1 MSSGGTRPLIESR
14 SKPTLQR
21 HARMR
26 HDTTRNRWVILAP
39 ERVFELDA
47 IAVAVLRLCDGSRTL
62 DDIADELGRS
72 YAADRVQI
80 LGDIIPMLQDLVD
93 KGVLSAASPNE

>member
-1 MSSGGTRPLIESR
+1 MSSGTRPLIESR

-26 HDTTRNRWVILAP
+26 HQTTRNRWVILAP
-39 ERVFELDA
+39 ERIFELHA

-62 DDIADELGRS
+62 GDIADELGRS
-72 YAADRVQI
+72 YSADRVQI
-80 LGDIIPMLQDLVD
+80 LGRQGCLECGFV
-93 KGVLSAASPNE
+93 

>member
-1 MSSGGTRPLIESR
+1 MSSAGTRPLIESR

-39 ERVFELDA
+39 ERIFELDA

-62 DDIADELGRS
+62 DDIADEARPILCGGSCPDPRLTS
-72 YAADRVQI
+72 YRCCRTW
-80 LGDIIPMLQDLVD
+80 PTR
-93 KGVLSAASPNE
+93 AS